1 MPIAYEID
9 HAAGIA
15 VVRLSGNLTAAE
27 FEQYFKGTRED
38 PRFSTSLKRLIIS
51 LGATSFPSASE
62 VASLAVEIRRR
73 TSDRSVRFAVVADS
87 PLAVGMAN
95 MMLGQA
101 GMAERYATFTNEE
114 AARAWLSKA

>member
-114 AARAWLSKA
+114 AARAWLSNA